1 MKRVL
6 YVVTVFVV
14 LVFFA
19 ISCGKLDVVGTDSI
33 RSFGELLQNAPQ
45 LVSEDENGGWSIH
58 APDDTARFIWSLN
71 DIVLEFDAAPFIDAG
86 LDPDKLPDYFT
97 WYDGTLTIGTKLEN
111 KETYNEEITPLA
123 AYEYIVKQK
132 RSAIGYHA
140 AMDHYGVSLEN
151 GNLFEWA
158 KDLNTNDK
166 DIVFAL
172 DPEPFI
178 RAGVDPNNIEGWL
191 FDKVLVDDK
200 NGRMIQVDKFLK
212 PFNVI
217 IY

>member
-1 MKRVL
+1 MKISPNITACIAL
-6 YVVTVFVV
+6 LAMTAF
-14 LVFFA
+14 
-19 ISCGKLDVVGTDSI
+19 SCGKLDVVGSDSI

-45 LVSEDENGGWSIH
+45 LVSEDTANGGWSIH
-58 APDDTARFIWSLN
+58 APDYAARFIWSLN
-71 DIVLEFDAAPFIDAG
+71 DITLEFDAAPFIDEG
-86 LDPDKLPDYFT
+86 LDPDKLPEYFARR
-97 WYDGTLTIGTKLEN
+97 DGALIIGTKLEN
-111 KETYNEEITPLA
+111 KETYNGEITPLA
-123 AYEYIVKQK
+123 AYERIVKQK

-191 FDKVLVDDK
+191 FDKVLTEDK

-212 PFNVI
+212 PFNVF
-217 IY
+217 

>member
-1 MKRVL
+1 MACIAL
-6 YVVTVFVV
+6 LAMTAF
-14 LVFFA
+14 
-19 ISCGKLDVVGTDSI
+19 SCGKLDVVGSDSI

-45 LVSEDENGGWSIH
+45 LVSEDTANGGWSIL
-58 APDDTARFIWSLN
+58 APDYAARFIWSLN
-71 DIVLEFDAAPFIDAG
+71 DITLEFDAAPFIDAG
-86 LDPDKLPDYFT
+86 LDPGKLPAYFT
-97 WYDGTLTIGTKLEN
+97 RYDGTLIIGTKLEN
-111 KETYNEEITPLA
+111 KEMYNGEITPLA
-123 AYEYIVKQK
+123 AYEHIVKQK

-178 RAGVDPNNIEGWL
+178 RAGADPNNIEGWL
-191 FDKVLVDDK
+191 FDKVLVDGE

-212 PFNVI
+212 PFNVKR
-217 IY
+217 